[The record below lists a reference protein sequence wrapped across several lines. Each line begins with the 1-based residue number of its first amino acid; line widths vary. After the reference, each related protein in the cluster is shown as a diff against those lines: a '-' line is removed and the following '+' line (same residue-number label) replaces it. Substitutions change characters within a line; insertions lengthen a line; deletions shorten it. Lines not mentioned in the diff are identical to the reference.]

1 MFRDLLKVTAH
12 GIDSAETRTLDPTPS
27 WASVRTL
34 AVRGRIPPE
43 GARGSCGPRPPRARL
58 LSMVARARRSA
69 ARSRGGRA
77 ARGAGGA
84 ARRAGGAHAEP
95 RETGAVGVDFLGP
108 PVRMWCAHPGA
119 PLPGSCGGGGGGR
132 PRSCAA

>member
-69 ARSRGGRA
+69 ARSRGGQGRTWGGRGRTQGGRGPRRA
-77 ARGAGGA
+77 AG
-84 ARRAGGAHAEP
+84 
-95 RETGAVGVDFLGP
+95 D
-108 PVRMWCAHPGA
+108 W
-119 PLPGSCGGGGGGR
+119 GGGGGLPGAAREDVVRAPRR
-132 PRSCAA
+132 PSARELWRRRRRWATL